1 MKNRYNF
8 ARICYNEYVI
18 LILKNKKLYSYNEE
32 NKLYNFKY
40 INKLKELHINYII
53 LDNLDV
59 IKHEYIDNKY
69 KEYYYKY
76 KINKLLDILLIK
88 RKAGIINEEDS
99 NKYINYIINKYN
111 NIMYN

>member
-8 ARICYNEYVI
+8 AKICYKEYVI
-18 LILKNKKLYSYNEE
+18 LILKNRKLYSYNEE

-59 IKHEYIDNKY
+59 IKKEYEDNRY
-69 KEYYYKY
+69 KEYYLKY
-76 KINKLLDILLIK
+76 KINKLLDLLID
-88 RKAGIINEEDS
+88 RRRDGIINEEDS
-99 NKYINYIINKYN
+99 NKLIDNLISWYN
-111 NIMYN
+111 SNIYN